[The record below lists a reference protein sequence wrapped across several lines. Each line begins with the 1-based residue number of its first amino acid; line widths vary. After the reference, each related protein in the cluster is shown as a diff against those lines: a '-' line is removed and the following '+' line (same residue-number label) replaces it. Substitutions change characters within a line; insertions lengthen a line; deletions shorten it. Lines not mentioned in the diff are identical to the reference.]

1 MALKW
6 SKFRRLDRET
16 CMNDLPSGNF
26 PDYNHNKYGDKPG
39 QLWSADEQC
48 RILLRDKAAVAYF
61 ATNADIA
68 VNTAKEFKK
77 NRIELNF
84 CNILS

>member
-1 MALKW
+1 
-6 SKFRRLDRET
+6 
-16 CMNDLPSGNF
+16 MNDVPSGKF

-39 QLWSADEQC
+39 QLWTADEQC

-68 VNTAKEFKK
+68 VKQIKITFSKPNVVLINVSY
-77 NRIELNF
+77 NRDCVIP
-84 CNILS
+84 

>member
-1 MALKW
+1 
-6 SKFRRLDRET
+6 
-16 CMNDLPSGNF
+16 MNDLPTGNF
-26 PDYNHNKYGDKPG
+26 PDYNHNKYRNRPG

-68 VNTAKEFKK
+68 VNSKK
-77 NRIELNF
+77 KFLIK
-84 CNILS
+84 

>member
-1 MALKW
+1 
-6 SKFRRLDRET
+6 
-16 CMNDLPSGNF
+16 MNDLPTGNF

-68 VNTAKEFKK
+68 VNRQF
-77 NRIELNF
+77 
-84 CNILS
+84 

>member
-1 MALKW
+1 
-6 SKFRRLDRET
+6 
-16 CMNDLPSGNF
+16 MNDLPTGNF
-26 PDYNHNKYGDKPG
+26 PDYNHNKYRNRPG

-68 VNTAKEFKK
+68 VNSK
-77 NRIELNF
+77 NKISNKIEHKFFLNI
-84 CNILS
+84 IL

>member
-1 MALKW
+1 
-6 SKFRRLDRET
+6 
-16 CMNDLPSGNF
+16 MNDLPTGNF

-68 VNTAKEFKK
+68 VNIRKINFLMQK
-77 NRIELNF
+77 ELNLF
-84 CNILS
+84 VIYFLNRSHVIR

>member
-1 MALKW
+1 MKELLTFENFQYVLN
-6 SKFRRLDRET
+6 SET

-26 PDYNHNKYGDKPG
+26 PDYNHNKYGNRPG

-48 RILLRDKAAVAYF
+48 RILLRDKAAVAFF

-68 VNTAKEFKK
+68 VNKQF
-77 NRIELNF
+77 ELF
-84 CNILS
+84 

>member
-1 MALKW
+1 MKELLTFENFYNVLN
-6 SKFRRLDRET
+6 SET

-26 PDYNHNKYGDKPG
+26 PDYNHNKYGNRPG

-48 RILLRDKAAVAYF
+48 RILLRDKAAVAFF

-68 VNTAKEFKK
+68 VNKQF
-77 NRIELNF
+77 ELF
-84 CNILS
+84 